1 MLLLCPVSKAVSS
14 FSTPDA
20 WAFGQ
25 WVPRKARS
33 RLDAMSFVV
42 FSGVPGSGKSTVARK
57 LAPRLSLP
65 VLDKDD
71 FLDELFKERGAGDAA
86 WRSALSR
93 EADAR
98 FVRTAWELPGACLVS
113 WWRNYK
119 VSETTGTPVEW
130 LSNLRAPLVE
140 VHCRCR
146 VETAVDR
153 FLARERHPGHLDAS
167 RTRTSLITQ
176 FNAFDAAG
184 PIACG
189 PLLVLDTEQDVNP
202 DVVLDQLQN
211 LKR

>member
-1 MLLLCPVSKAVSS
+1 
-14 FSTPDA
+14 
-20 WAFGQ
+20 
-25 WVPRKARS
+25 
-33 RLDAMSFVV
+33 MSFVV

-202 DVVLDQLQN
+202 DAVLDQLQN
-211 LKR
+211 LKRVLPNLEDR

>member
-1 MLLLCPVSKAVSS
+1 LASPA
-14 FSTPDA
+14 A

-25 WVPRKARS
+25 WVAHKARS

-65 VLDKDD
+65 LLDKDD

-202 DVVLDQLQN
+202 DAVLDQLQN
-211 LKR
+211 LKRVLPNLEDR

>member
-1 MLLLCPVSKAVSS
+1 
-14 FSTPDA
+14 
-20 WAFGQ
+20 
-25 WVPRKARS
+25 
-33 RLDAMSFVV
+33 MSFIV
-42 FSGVPGSGKSTVARK
+42 FSGVPGSGKTTLARQ

-71 FLDELFKERGAGDAA
+71 FLDELFNERGIGDSA
-86 WRSALSR
+86 WRAALSR

-98 FVRTAWELPGACLVS
+98 LVRTAWELPGACLVS

-119 VSETTGTPVEW
+119 VSENTGTPVEW
-130 LSNLRAPLVE
+130 LTALRAPLVE

-153 FLARERHPGHLDAS
+153 FLARARHPGHLDSS

-176 FNAFDAAG
+176 FSAFDAAG

-189 PLLVLDTEQDVNP
+189 PVIVLDTERDVNP
-202 DVVLDQLQN
+202 DLVLGQIAKLKAELPN
-211 LKR
+211 LEGR

>member
-1 MLLLCPVSKAVSS
+1 
-14 FSTPDA
+14 
-20 WAFGQ
+20 
-25 WVPRKARS
+25 
-33 RLDAMSFVV
+33 MSFVV
-42 FSGVPGSGKSTVARK
+42 FSGVPGSGKSTVARQ

-65 VLDKDD
+65 LLDKDD
-71 FLDELFKERGAGDAA
+71 FLDELFKERGVCDAA
-86 WRSALSR
+86 WRTALSR
-93 EADAR
+93 EADTR

-130 LSNLRAPLVE
+130 LSTLRAPLIE

-153 FLARERHPGHLDAS
+153 FLARQRHPGHLDS
-167 RTRTSLITQ
+167 SQTRTSLITQ
-176 FNAFDAAG
+176 FNAFEAAG

-202 DVVLDQLQN
+202 DVVLGQIEQ
-211 LKR
+211 LKRELPNLEGR

>member
-1 MLLLCPVSKAVSS
+1 
-14 FSTPDA
+14 
-20 WAFGQ
+20 
-25 WVPRKARS
+25 
-33 RLDAMSFVV
+33 MSFVV
-42 FSGVPGSGKSTVARK
+42 FSGVPGSGKSTLARQ

-65 VLDKDD
+65 LLDKDD
-71 FLDELFKERGAGDAA
+71 FLDELFNERGAGDAA
-86 WRSALSR
+86 WRAALSR

-130 LSNLRAPLVE
+130 LSTLRAPVIE

-153 FLARERHPGHLDAS
+153 FLARQRHPGHLDAS

-176 FNAFDAAG
+176 FSAFDAAG
-184 PIACG
+184 PVACG
-189 PLLVLDTEQDVNP
+189 PLLVVDTEGELNADG
-202 DVVLDQLQN
+202 VLGQIDGLRRELPN
-211 LKR
+211 LEGR

>member
-1 MLLLCPVSKAVSS
+1 
-14 FSTPDA
+14 
-20 WAFGQ
+20 
-25 WVPRKARS
+25 
-33 RLDAMSFVV
+33 MSFVV

-65 VLDKDD
+65 LLDKDD

-211 LKR
+211 LKRVLPNLEDR

>member
-1 MLLLCPVSKAVSS
+1 
-14 FSTPDA
+14 
-20 WAFGQ
+20 
-25 WVPRKARS
+25 
-33 RLDAMSFVV
+33 MSFVV

-65 VLDKDD
+65 LLDKDD

-119 VSETTGTPVEW
+119 VSETMGTPVEW

-176 FNAFDAAG
+176 FNAFEAAG

-211 LKR
+211 LKRELPTLEDR

>member
-1 MLLLCPVSKAVSS
+1 
-14 FSTPDA
+14 
-20 WAFGQ
+20 
-25 WVPRKARS
+25 
-33 RLDAMSFVV
+33 MSFVV
-42 FSGVPGSGKSTVARK
+42 FSGVPGSGKSTVARQ

-71 FLDELFKERGAGDAA
+71 ILDQLFKERGVGDAA
-86 WRSALSR
+86 WRTALSR

-98 FVRTAWELPGACLVS
+98 LVRTAWELPGACLVS

-119 VSETTGTPVEW
+119 VSEHTGTPVEW
-130 LSNLRAPLVE
+130 LSTLRAPVVE

-153 FLARERHPGHLDAS
+153 FLMRERHPGHLDAS

-184 PIACG
+184 PVACG
-189 PLLVLDTEQDVNP
+189 PVLVLDTEREVNTDEVLGRIDELRRGLP
-202 DVVLDQLQN
+202 DLEG
-211 LKR
+211 R

>member
-1 MLLLCPVSKAVSS
+1 
-14 FSTPDA
+14 
-20 WAFGQ
+20 
-25 WVPRKARS
+25 
-33 RLDAMSFVV
+33 MSFVV

-211 LKR
+211 LKRELPNLEDR

>member
-1 MLLLCPVSKAVSS
+1 MAALLYQRNDLPLHGSAVQTTKGS
-14 FSTPDA
+14 
-20 WAFGQ
+20 
-25 WVPRKARS
+25 VI
-33 RLDAMSFVV
+33 
-42 FSGVPGSGKSTVARK
+42 FSGISGSGKSTVARK

-65 VLDKDD
+65 LLDKDD
-71 FLDELFKERGAGDAA
+71 ILDELFKERGVGDAA
-86 WRSALSR
+86 WRTALSR

-119 VSETTGTPVEW
+119 VSETMGTPVEW

-176 FNAFDAAG
+176 FNAFEAAG

-211 LKR
+211 LKRELPNLEDR

>member
-1 MLLLCPVSKAVSS
+1 MASPA
-14 FSTPDA
+14 A

-25 WVPRKARS
+25 WVAHKARS

-65 VLDKDD
+65 LLDKDD

-211 LKR
+211 LKRVLPNLEDR

>member
-1 MLLLCPVSKAVSS
+1 
-14 FSTPDA
+14 
-20 WAFGQ
+20 
-25 WVPRKARS
+25 
-33 RLDAMSFVV
+33 MSFVV

-65 VLDKDD
+65 LLDKDD

-202 DVVLDQLQN
+202 DAVLDQLQN
-211 LKR
+211 LKRVLPNLEDR

>member
-1 MLLLCPVSKAVSS
+1 
-14 FSTPDA
+14 
-20 WAFGQ
+20 
-25 WVPRKARS
+25 
-33 RLDAMSFVV
+33 MSFVV

-98 FVRTAWELPGACLVS
+98 LVRTAWELPGACLVS

-153 FLARERHPGHLDAS
+153 FLARERHPGHLDTS

-202 DVVLDQLQN
+202 DVVVDQLQN
-211 LKR
+211 LKRVLPNLEDR

>member
-1 MLLLCPVSKAVSS
+1 
-14 FSTPDA
+14 
-20 WAFGQ
+20 
-25 WVPRKARS
+25 
-33 RLDAMSFVV
+33 MSFVV

-189 PLLVLDTEQDVNP
+189 TLLVLDTEHDVNP